1 MFFRV
6 LCLLSHTTIYNGDL
20 LHRNVVCL
28 PSAFLIICMSVWILE
43 TWRHYCHWYDETYL
57 KWDATQCPGTK
68 CMASHW
74 SVLMAS
80 EQAYFVAEAVD
91 LLGVISFIVPDAQT
105 S

>member
-1 MFFRV
+1 
-6 LCLLSHTTIYNGDL
+6 
-20 LHRNVVCL
+20 
-28 PSAFLIICMSVWILE
+28 
-43 TWRHYCHWYDETYL
+43 
-57 KWDATQCPGTK
+57 
-68 CMASHW
+68 MASQW